1 MAYKVVKDF
10 KDLKDNGHV
19 YRTGDLFPRFGV
31 NVGDER
37 IAELSSNRNRLKTVL
52 IVPDGVPK
60 VKEEQ
65 ADGVPEV
72 KAPEI
77 PEKKVRKKRN
87 AGTDI
92 EGDKKLL
99 HS

>member
-37 IAELSSNRNRLKTVL
+37 IAELSSKRNRLKTVL
-52 IVPDGVPK
+52 IVSDGVPE

-72 KAPEI
+72 KAQEI

-87 AGTDI
+87 AGTDT

>member
-1 MAYKVVKDF
+1 MKPDYKNWMPKGMVCGFLGGTIAALAVT
-10 KDLKDNGHV
+10 LIIGC
-19 YRTGDLFPRFGV
+19 TGLISLG
-31 NVGDER
+31 
-37 IAELSSNRNRLKTVL
+37 ILKTVL
-52 IVPDGVPK
+52 IVSDGVPE

-77 PEKKVRKKRN
+77 HEKKVRKKRN
-87 AGTDI
+87 AGTDT

>member
-1 MAYKVVKDF
+1 M
-10 KDLKDNGHV
+10 KDNGHV

-37 IAELSSNRNRLKTVL
+37 IAELSSKRNRLNTVL
-52 IVPDGVPK
+52 IVS
-60 VKEEQ
+60 
-65 ADGVPEV
+65 DGVPEV

-77 PEKKVRKKRN
+77 HEKKVRKKKN
-87 AGTDI
+87 AGTDT